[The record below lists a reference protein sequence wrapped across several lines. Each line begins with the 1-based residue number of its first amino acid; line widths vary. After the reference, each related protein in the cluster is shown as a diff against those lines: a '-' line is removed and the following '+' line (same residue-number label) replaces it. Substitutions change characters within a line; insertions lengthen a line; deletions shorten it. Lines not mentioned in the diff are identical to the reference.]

1 MSILDS
7 NIEVNLEEYYA
18 NKILVFYSGNRVK
31 FYTSETSKVDA
42 SQLFIH
48 HKLEK
53 ILDHPED
60 YYLVS
65 LNRRSIAGSEIITY
79 LSIFDKNT
87 SYMSG
92 GTQRQGWNWVEYVD
106 YECDKNGFAVR
117 NQLKKLNI
125 NDILNNINNTIISCY

>member
-1 MSILDS
+1 MSLLDS
-7 NIEVNLEEYYA
+7 NTEVNLEEYYA
-18 NKILVFYSGNRVK
+18 NKILVFYSENRVK

-65 LNRRSIAGSEIITY
+65 LNRMSVTELEIITY

-87 SYMSG
+87 PYIFSD
-92 GTQRQGWNWVEYVD
+92 TQRQGWSWVEYVG
-106 YECDKNGFAVR
+106 YEYDKNGFATKP
-117 NQLKKLNI
+117 QIKKLNI
-125 NDILNNINNTIISCY
+125 SDILNDINNILISCY

>member
-1 MSILDS
+1 MSLLD

-31 FYTSETSKVDA
+31 FYTSETSKVDV

-87 SYMSG
+87 PYISG
-92 GTQRQGWNWVEYVD
+92 GTQRQGWSWVKYVD

-117 NQLKKLNI
+117 NQVKKLNI
-125 NDILNNINNTIISCY
+125 NNILNDINNIIISCY